1 MAVLW
6 TIPERCRRCYKCV
19 LECPAKAIRVEHGQ
33 AQVIPDRCIACGN
46 CVKVCAQGAK
56 QVQDDVSRVMA
67 MIMSGRPV
75 IACVAPAFP
84 AAFNDVEP
92 GRVIQAIRELGFSE
106 VWEVSFGAELLAP
119 HYVRLYHEARR
130 SGQPIIA
137 TCCPAI
143 VTYVEKFQPSLHQFL
158 APLTS
163 PKLAVTRAVRQR
175 HKDEQVHV
183 VFIGPCIAKKNPMAD
198 MDAHSTLDAVL
209 TFEELQR
216 MFDEQ
221 EIDPKKQL
229 PSAFDGPRAHMGRT
243 LAVSGGLLKA
253 AGLSPDILANDIV
266 VTEGKDRAINTLKDL
281 AEGRSNALFYDLLF
295 CEGCIDGPKMLNDLS
310 TLARKELLVNYVLDK
325 SRYVSQR
332 ELAEALGEF
341 ADVNLSREFIPQDMN
356 LPLPSEAELR
366 AALAEMHKTNKDDR
380 LNCGACGYATCME
393 KAVAVCQGLAE
404 PSMCLPYLVEELEQT
419 CCDLRASHKELE
431 STQKALL
438 KTERLASMG
447 QLSAGV
453 AHELNNPLGTIL
465 LYSHMVKKE
474 LKDAQHQE
482 DLQLIVN
489 EAVRCKDIVRG
500 LLDFA
505 RKSRVTKAPAKLD
518 DILHEVQ
525 EITKV
530 KAQEAGVTVTAEIIG
545 ELPLMLIDRVQIRQ
559 ALVNLVNNAID
570 ATPPGGNVSLRG
582 SNGTNVKL
590 IVADT
595 GSGIA
600 PEHLSKVFTPFFS
613 TKESGKGTGLGLAIT
628 YGVVKMHSGDITV
641 DSEPGKGT
649 TFTISL
655 PADSATTAAEGADY
669 QVEDYYFR

>member
-1 MAVLW
+1 M
-6 TIPERCRRCYKCV
+6 
-19 LECPAKAIRVEHGQ
+19 
-33 AQVIPDRCIACGN
+33 
-46 CVKVCAQGAK
+46 
-56 QVQDDVSRVMA
+56 
-67 MIMSGRPV
+67 
-75 IACVAPAFP
+75 
-84 AAFNDVEP
+84 
-92 GRVIQAIRELGFSE
+92 
-106 VWEVSFGAELLAP
+106 
-119 HYVRLYHEARR
+119 
-130 SGQPIIA
+130 
-137 TCCPAI
+137 
-143 VTYVEKFQPSLHQFL
+143 
-158 APLTS
+158 
-163 PKLAVTRAVRQR
+163 
-175 HKDEQVHV
+175 
-183 VFIGPCIAKKNPMAD
+183 
-198 MDAHSTLDAVL
+198 
-209 TFEELQR
+209 
-216 MFDEQ
+216 
-221 EIDPKKQL
+221 
-229 PSAFDGPRAHMGRT
+229 
-243 LAVSGGLLKA
+243 
-253 AGLSPDILANDIV
+253 
-266 VTEGKDRAINTLKDL
+266 
-281 AEGRSNALFYDLLF
+281 
-295 CEGCIDGPKMLNDLS
+295 
-310 TLARKELLVNYVLDK
+310 
-325 SRYVSQR
+325 
-332 ELAEALGEF
+332 
-341 ADVNLSREFIPQDMN
+341 
-356 LPLPSEAELR
+356 
-366 AALAEMHKTNKDDR
+366 
-380 LNCGACGYATCME
+380 
-393 KAVAVCQGLAE
+393 
-404 PSMCLPYLVEELEQT
+404 
-419 CCDLRASHKELE
+419 
-431 STQKALL
+431 
-438 KTERLASMG
+438 
-447 QLSAGV
+447 
-453 AHELNNPLGTIL
+453 
-465 LYSHMVKKE
+465 KE